1 VTEERLSGEVYSLLD
16 DEYARAILTATN
28 ETAKSAKE
36 LSEECGASLPTIYR
50 RAERLIDCG
59 LLEER
64 TELRNDGH
72 HYSVYR
78 ARLKRITI
86 ELDDDELNVEIE
98 AEQPKNMADR
108 FTEMWDGL

>member
-1 VTEERLSGEVYSLLD
+1 VTEDELSGEVYSLLD

-28 ETAKSAKE
+28 DTAKSAKE
-36 LSEECGASLPTIYR
+36 LSEECDASLPTIYR

-64 TELRNDGH
+64 TKVRSDGH
-72 HYSVYR
+72 HYSVYS

-86 ELDDDELNVEIE
+86 ELDDDKLTLGIE
-98 AEQPKNMADR
+98 EQESKNMADR
-108 FTEMWDGL
+108 FTDMWDGL

>member
-1 VTEERLSGEVYSLLD
+1 MTEERLSGEVYSLLD
-16 DEYARAILTATN
+16 DEYARAILTATD

-36 LSEECGASLPTIYR
+36 LSEECDASLPTIYR

-64 TELRNDGH
+64 TEIRDDGH

-86 ELDDDELNVEIE
+86 ELEDNELKLGIE
-98 AEQPKNMADR
+98 DRQTKNMADR
-108 FTEMWDGL
+108 FTEIWDGI

>member
-1 VTEERLSGEVYSLLD
+1 MTEDGLSGEVYSLLD

-28 ETAKSAKE
+28 QTAKSAKE
-36 LSEECGASLPTIYR
+36 LSEECDASLPTIYR

-78 ARLKRITI
+78 AQIKRITI
-86 ELDDDELNVEIE
+86 ELEDDELKLGIE
-98 AEQPKNMADR
+98 KQQSGNMADR
-108 FTEMWDGL
+108 FTEMWDEI

>member
-1 VTEERLSGEVYSLLD
+1 MTEERLSGEVYSLLD

-36 LSEECGASLPTIYR
+36 LSKECDASLSTIYR

-59 LLEER
+59 LLEEQ

-78 ARLKRITI
+78 ARIKRITI
-86 ELDDDELNVEIE
+86 ELEADELKLGIE
-98 AEQPKNMADR
+98 DQRSKNMADR
-108 FTEMWDGL
+108 FTEMWDEI